1 MKDFLR
7 LMGLVKKYKRYA
19 VLNVIFNLL
28 TIVFS
33 IFSLGMIIPFLKMIF
48 GLESL
53 VSTPQELAFSKDA
66 IVNFIYYYMSLAV
79 KTYGP
84 EKLLVGLAVITAISF
99 LFKNFFRYMA
109 MWSIAPLRNGIIRDL
124 RNMIFNKIVI
134 LPLSF
139 FSEQRKGD
147 IISRASNDVQ
157 DIEWT
162 IIGTL
167 ELLFYHLILIISF
180 IVILTLT
187 SYRLTLMMFILMPVT
202 ILVISY
208 LGKLLRRESR
218 IAQKLMGIILSSFE
232 EALSGLRIIKGF
244 NAQEK
249 IYKKFSEQNNLYA
262 KTATNVMR
270 RGDLSSPM
278 SEFFGMLVVSI
289 IIWYGGKL
297 VLNTEDNLNGEKFI
311 FFILLFSQMIPS
323 LKALSTGYYRIQKG
337 IASAE
342 RIFGFL
348 DEDEVITEV
357 ENPLPKDKFESAIE
371 YKNTYFKYEDEYV
384 ISNINLKIAKG
395 EMVALVGSSG
405 AGKSTMADL
414 LPRFYDVTKGEI
426 TIDGTDIRKLKIK
439 DLRSLMG
446 IVTQEAILF
455 NDTVAANIAFGSDGR
470 SQEEIEEAAKAAN
483 AHDFIIQLPNG
494 YQTII
499 GDRGSKLS
507 GGQRQRIT
515 IARALLQNPPI
526 LILDEATSALDTE
539 SEKLVQDALQKLM
552 INRTSLVIAHRL
564 STIKNATR
572 IVVMEKGKIVEQG
585 THQELLAKEGIYY
598 RLSRLQNTELK

>member
-1 MKDFLR
+1 MKDFMR
-7 LMGLVKKYKRYA
+7 LMGLVKSYKGYA
-19 VLNVIFNLL
+19 FLNVIFNLL

-33 IFSLGMIIPFLKMIF
+33 IFSLAMIIPFLKLMF
-48 GLESL
+48 GMEEL
-53 VSTPQELAFSKDA
+53 VNAPVEFAFSKDA
-66 IVNFIYYYMSLAV
+66 IVNFMYYQMSLAIN
-79 KTYGP
+79 TYGS
-84 EKLLVGLAVITAISF
+84 ETLLVALAIITAISF

-109 MWSIAPLRNGIIRDL
+109 MWSIAPLRNGIICDL

-147 IISRASNDVQ
+147 IISRAANDVQ

-167 ELLFYHLILIISF
+167 ELIFLHMVTIIVFVAILAFTSWQLTILMFILMPISILIISF
-180 IVILTLT
+180 
-187 SYRLTLMMFILMPVT
+187 
-202 ILVISY
+202 
-208 LGKLLRRESR
+208 LGKVLRRESR
-218 IAQKLMGIILSSFE
+218 VAQKQMGVILSAFE

-244 NAQEK
+244 NAQKK
-249 IYKKFSEQNNLYA
+249 IYHKFTAENNSY
-262 KTATNVMR
+262 KHTANNVMR
-270 RGDLSSPM
+270 RGDLSAPI

-289 IIWYGGKL
+289 IIWYGGRL
-297 VLNTEDNLNGEKFI
+297 VLGESTDLTGEKFI

-323 LKALSTGYYRIQKG
+323 LKALSTGYYRVQKG

-342 RIFGFL
+342 RIFTFL
-348 DEDEVITEV
+348 DEDEVITEI
-357 ENPLPKDKFESAIE
+357 ENPIPKAEFKEAVE
-371 YKNTYFKYEDEYV
+371 YKHTFFKYEDDYV
-384 ISNINLKIAKG
+384 IKDVNLRIGKG

-405 AGKSTMADL
+405 AGKSTIADL
-414 LPRFYDVTKGEI
+414 LPRFYDVTQGEI
-426 TIDGTDIRKLKIK
+426 EVDGIDIRTLKIA
-439 DLRSLMG
+439 DLRGLMG

-455 NDTVAANIAFGSDGR
+455 NDTVGANISFGSEGKTK
-470 SQEEIEEAAKAAN
+470 EEIIDAAKAAN
-483 AHDFIIQLPNG
+483 AHDFIMELPHG
-494 YQTII
+494 YDTMI

-552 INRTSLVIAHRL
+552 KNRTSLVIAHRL
-564 STIKNATR
+564 STIQNAHR
-572 IVVMEKGKIVEQG
+572 IIVMEKGAIVEEG
-585 THQELLAKEGIYY
+585 NHQQLIEKKGIYY
-598 RLSRLQNTELK
+598 RLSEMQNTDMS

>member
-7 LMGLVKKYKRYA
+7 LMGLVKGYKGYA
-19 VLNVIFNLL
+19 FLNVIFNLL
-28 TIVFS
+28 TIIFS
-33 IFSLGMIIPFLKMIF
+33 IFSLAMIIPFLKLMF
-48 GLESL
+48 GMQDL
-53 VSTPQELAFSKDA
+53 VDTPVELVFNKDA
-66 IVNFIYYYMSLAV
+66 IINFVYYQMSLAI
-79 KTYGP
+79 KTYGS
-84 EKLLVGLAVITAISF
+84 ETLLVALAVITAVSF

-109 MWSIAPLRNGIIRDL
+109 MWSIAPLRNGIICDL
-124 RNMIFNKIVI
+124 RNMIFYKIVI

-167 ELLFYHLILIISF
+167 ELIFLHVVT
-180 IVILTLT
+180 IVVFVTVLSIT
-187 SYRLTLMMFILMPVT
+187 SWRLTLMMFVLMPIS
-202 ILVISY
+202 ILIISY

-218 IAQKLMGIILSSFE
+218 VAQKQMGVILSSFE

-244 NAQEK
+244 NAQGK
-249 IYKKFSEQNNLYA
+249 IYDKFSNENNFY
-262 KTATNVMR
+262 KRTATNVMR
-270 RGDLSSPM
+270 RGDMSSPI

-289 IIWYGGKL
+289 IIWYGGRL
-297 VLNTEDNLNGEKFI
+297 VLGESGDLTGEKFI

-357 ENPLPKDKFESAIE
+357 ENPVRKSDFTEAVE
-371 YKNTYFKYEDEYV
+371 YKNIFFKYDNDYV
-384 ISNINLKIAKG
+384 IQKVNLKIAKG
-395 EMVALVGSSG
+395 EMIALVGSSG

-414 LPRFYDVTKGEI
+414 LPRFYDVTEGEI
-426 TIDGTDIRKLKIK
+426 TVDGVDIRKLKIS
-439 DLRSLMG
+439 DLRGLMG

-455 NDTVAANIAFGSDGR
+455 NDTVGANISFGSDGKTK
-470 SQEEIEEAAKAAN
+470 EEIVESAKAAN
-483 AHDFIIQLPNG
+483 AHDFIEELRNG
-494 YQTII
+494 YDTVI
-499 GDRGSKLS
+499 GDRGNKLS

-552 INRTSLVIAHRL
+552 VNRTSLVIAHRL
-564 STIKNATR
+564 STIQNAHR
-572 IVVMEKGKIVEQG
+572 IIVMDKGKIVEEG
-585 THQELLAKEGIYY
+585 THHELIEKRGIYF
-598 RLSRLQNTELK
+598 RLSEMQNTDIS